1 MSRLYLLLAIL
12 LTAAWGLAQTDA
24 SRNPSPGP
32 ATSTQLPTTA
42 ATTKGARPAATA
54 TQNSNEDY
62 DPLLDVPPLPKGKV
76 TLIGGTVT
84 GIDRVRDKLSV
95 RAFGG
100 KKMNVSFDERSHI
113 YRDGVETTQLGIHK
127 GDRVYVDTMLDG
139 ARVFA
144 KNIRVE
150 SQASGAD
157 ARGQVLAYDASRGE
171 LTLRDELSAQPVQ
184 FHIAP
189 NAVVRR
195 NNQAGSL
202 SELTPGS
209 LVAVRF
215 SPDVRNRDTVS
226 QILVYATPGS
236 NFTFAGPITYV
247 DLRLNKLA
255 VANRTDNKT
264 YEIDFDPAVLGSER
278 NNLQVGRDVTVVA
291 TFEPKGYRAD
301 KITVNGSNQ

>member
-1 MSRLYLLLAIL
+1 MSRFCLVAMVLSAVLA
-12 LTAAWGLAQTDA
+12 WAQTDA

-32 ATSTQLPTTA
+32 ATSTQLPSSA
-42 ATTKGARPAATA
+42 ASNKGAAPAKGASSGQT
-54 TQNSNEDY
+54 NEDY

-76 TLIGGTVT
+76 TLVGGTVT

-144 KNIRVE
+144 RNIRVE
-150 SQASGAD
+150 SQAGGAD
-157 ARGQVLAYDASRGE
+157 ARGQVIAYDASRGE
-171 LTLRDELSAQPVQ
+171 LTIRDELSSQPVQ
-184 FHIAP
+184 FHVAS
-189 NAVVRR
+189 NTAVRR
-195 NNQAGSL
+195 NNQPGSL

-215 SPDVRNRDTVS
+215 SPDVQNRDTVS
-226 QILVYATPGS
+226 QVSIYATPGS

-247 DLRLNKLA
+247 DMRLNKIA

-264 YEIDFDPAVLGSER
+264 YEIDFDPAVLGGER
-278 NNLQVGRDVTVVA
+278 SNLQVGRDVTVVA
-291 TFEPKGYRAD
+291 TFEPQGYKAD
-301 KITVNGSNQ
+301 KITVNGSQ

>member
-1 MSRLYLLLAIL
+1 MSRFCLLLAIIFSAVAL
-12 LTAAWGLAQTDA
+12 LAQTDA

-32 ATSTQLPTTA
+32 ATSTQLPTSA
-42 ATTKGARPAATA
+42 ASNKGATPAKAGS
-54 TQNSNEDY
+54 TQNNEDY

-84 GIDRVRDKLSV
+84 GIDRVRDKLSL

-113 YRDGVETTQLGIHK
+113 YRDGAETTQLGIHK

-139 ARVFA
+139 PRVFA

-150 SQASGAD
+150 SQAGGAD
-157 ARGQVLAYDASRGE
+157 ARGQVIAYDASRGE

-184 FHIAP
+184 FHVAS
-189 NAVVRR
+189 NTVVRR

-215 SPDVRNRDTVS
+215 SPDVQNRDTVS
-226 QILVYATPGS
+226 QVSIYATPGS
-236 NFTFAGPITYV
+236 NFTFAGPITYL

-264 YEIDFDPAVLGSER
+264 YEIDFDPATLGSER
-278 NNLQVGRDVTVVA
+278 SSLQVGRDVTVVA
-291 TFEPKGYRAD
+291 TFEPQGYKAD
-301 KITVNGSNQ
+301 KITVNGSSQ

>member
-1 MSRLYLLLAIL
+1 MSRFYLLLAVL
-12 LTAAWGLAQTDA
+12 MTASMASGQTNE
-24 SRNPSPGP
+24 SRNPAPGP
-32 ATSTQLPTTA
+32 ATSTQLPTSV
-42 ATTKGARPAATA
+42 ATTKGASPATTA
-54 TQNSNEDY
+54 TQNTNEDY

-100 KKMNVSFDERSHI
+100 KKMNVAFDERSHI

-127 GDRVYVDTMLDG
+127 GDRVYVDTMLDHS
-139 ARVFA
+139 RVFA

-150 SQASGAD
+150 SQAGGAD
-157 ARGQVLAYDASRGE
+157 ARGQVLAYDPSRGE
-171 LTLRDELSAQPVQ
+171 LTIRDELSAQPVR
-184 FHIAP
+184 FRVGS
-189 NAVVRR
+189 NTVVRYK
-195 NNQAGSL
+195 NQSGSL
-202 SELTPGS
+202 SEIAPGS

-215 SPDVRNRDTVS
+215 SPDVQNRDTVS
-226 QILVYATPGS
+226 QILIYATPGS
-236 NFTFAGPITYV
+236 NFTFAGPLTYV

-264 YEIDFDPAVLGSER
+264 YEIDFDPAILGSDR
-278 NNLQVGRDVTVVA
+278 SNLQVGRDVTVVA

-301 KITVNGSNQ
+301 KITLNGSSQ